1 MKTLMTL
8 LMLLLLSTFAFAID
22 NGEYNMCLMTL
33 NMDRIVCSSDIGA
46 KFIVSGDQWAMGDF
60 KGRLED
66 NGDFAKLYLT
76 QECRFSPCVGEVFV
90 GYYDYAV
97 GNGWTPDLQKRI
109 ILTQEPFDY
118 NDWCVGFS
126 PRPSWCL

>member
-33 NMDRIVCSSDIGA
+33 NMDRIVCSSDTGA
-46 KFIVSGDQWAMGDF
+46 KFIVSGDQWTMGDF
-60 KGRLED
+60 NGRLED
-66 NGDFAKLYLT
+66 NGQFAKLYLT

-90 GYYDYAV
+90 GYYDCC
-97 GNGWTPDLQKRI
+97 GNGWTADLQTRI
-109 ILTQEPFDY
+109 VLTSIPVDY
-118 NDWCVGFS
+118 DAWCRGFS